1 MNWNHIEQLEKM
13 ARDLEEY
20 FRKTD
25 YRFKQEPKG
34 EEQLAWLKSLRF
46 YVGEEFW
53 VFPIKSFDLK

>member
-46 YVGEEFW
+46 YVGEEF
-53 VFPIKSFDLK
+53 